1 VLRQGSVTLRM
12 GPYGDF
18 FYFAVQNINLKAPK
32 RFSVGGG
39 RNLELNAQLF
49 NLFNS
54 SGITGVNYQTGTQFG
69 QVTGIV
75 SGRVARIG
83 ASFTF

>member
-1 VLRQGSVTLRM
+1 M
-12 GPYGDF
+12 GPYGA
-18 FYFAVQNINLKAPK
+18 YSNPAVQVFNLKAAK
-32 RFSVGGG
+32 RIAVGPG
-39 RNLELNAQLF
+39 RNVELTGQVF

-54 SGITGVNYQTGTQFG
+54 SGITGVNYQAGTQFG

-83 ASFTF
+83 AAFIF